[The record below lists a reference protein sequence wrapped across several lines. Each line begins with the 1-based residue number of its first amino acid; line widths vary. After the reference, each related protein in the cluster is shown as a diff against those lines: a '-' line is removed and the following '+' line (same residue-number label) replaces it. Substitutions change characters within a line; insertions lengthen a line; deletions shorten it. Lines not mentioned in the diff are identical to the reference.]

1 MAENKNKRRNYT
13 KEEIKLMV
21 QMEAIKQGVDP
32 RIALAVAEQESGFNP
47 YAENKVNGEGRGVD
61 QGVMQ
66 INNKWHK
73 LKNPFDPQEN
83 IEYGIRHLKGL
94 IAGANGDISRAL
106 SNYNAGAG
114 ATGNARAQGDRYAQ
128 SVLARASRN
137 NTITGAATPITPNE
151 SGVLEGGV
159 STSET
164 PVDAYIRLL
173 QEADRRARQNINDYF
188 TQGYNFED
196 YNKLTKQ
203 RGEAYNQALKN
214 LEANSPTDLSQQEK
228 ADIRKDYEQA
238 RDRAEIRNAVTN
250 AEISQAMNPNST
262 IQPQINEMDR
272 RYRELEQRAIENNP
286 YAQMVQAANLTPE
299 QRERYAT
306 MSAISRQNANTYG
319 LQNPTDLGQD
329 MRDISFYKQTGLT
342 PEQYMQMQAANQ
354 SVIMNMGQAA
364 NANAEAMYQRGE
376 INRPQYLQMKMGLMN
391 AMNNNDVNTVSN
403 IYNTQNAL
411 RQTQIQAG
419 QEDRARQFGAVQ
431 GTYDLQPYAMQGSNA
446 LNQANLSAINHQ
458 LNQVPNMANSMYNVA
473 VPQTNKSTFDIT
485 KDPEFVINKQIQAG
499 AMYSPNPQDLA
510 RANQR
515 LEDYGITH
523 GFLNPQTLY
532 PSLYSNQQR

>member
-32 RIALAVAEQESGFNP
+32 RIALAVAEHESGFNP
-47 YAENKVNGEGRGVD
+47 YAENRNNGEGRGVD

-94 IAGANGDISRAL
+94 IAGAKGDVSRAL
-106 SNYNAGAG
+106 SDYNAGAG
-114 ATGNARAQGDRYAQ
+114 ATGKDRAQGDRYAK
-128 SVLARASRN
+128 SVLAKASRN
-137 NTITGAATPITPNE
+137 NAITGAATPVTPNE
-151 SGVLEGGV
+151 SGVLEGSV
-159 STSET
+159 SANET
-164 PVDAYIRLL
+164 PVDAYVRLL
-173 QEADRRARQNINDYF
+173 QEADKRARQNINDYF

-203 RGEAYNQALKN
+203 RGEAYNQALKT

-228 ADIRKDYEQA
+228 ADIRRDYEQA

-250 AEISQAMNPNST
+250 AEISQAMNPNLT

-286 YAQMVQAANLTPE
+286 YNQMVQAANLTPE

-319 LQNPTDLGQD
+319 IQNPTDLGQD

-354 SVIMNMGQAA
+354 AVIMNMGQAA

-376 INRPQYLQMKMGLMN
+376 INRPQYLQTKMGLMN

-419 QEDRARQFGAVQ
+419 QEDRARQFGAVE
-431 GTYDLQPYAMQGSNA
+431 GTYNLQPYAIEGSNA
-446 LNQANLSAINHQ
+446 LNRTNLNAINSQ
-458 LNQVPNMANSMYNVA
+458 LNQVPTMANNMYNVA
-473 VPQTNKSTFDIT
+473 VPQTNQSTFDIS
-485 KDPEFVINKQIQAG
+485 KDPEWNVLKQIQTG
-499 AMYSPNPQDLA
+499 SMYSPNPQDLA

-523 GFLNPQTLY
+523 RFLDPQTLY
-532 PSLYSNQQR
+532 PNLYPNR